1 MADVLWVVYLYYTAI
16 VLAVILVGL
25 TAMGALGVDL
35 DMDGHP
41 DVGHDHHGDHGGLL
55 SLLGVGKAPIAILV
69 MSYLLCFGAA
79 GVLFVMVGE
88 HLIDNVEFYSL
99 VFAIV
104 FSVVST
110 SVFARIVGRFI
121 PTVETYTKKS
131 SDLVGREAT
140 VITRITPTSGS
151 ADVRDA
157 SGSLH
162 RIPAKTESGEITRGE
177 KVLVVNFDEEKS
189 TFVVEQ
195 LPS

>member
-16 VLAVILVGL
+16 ALAVVLVGL

-41 DVGHDHHGDHGGLL
+41 DVDHDHHGGML
-55 SLLGVGKAPIAILV
+55 SLLGVGKAPVAILV
-69 MSYLLCFGAA
+69 MSYLLSFGAA

-88 HLIDNVEFYSL
+88 HFIDSIEFYSL

-104 FSVVST
+104 FSVIST
-110 SVFARIVGRFI
+110 SMFARIVGRFI

-162 RIPAKTESGEITRGE
+162 RIPAKTEAGEIARGE